1 MSNLKSTITCSFY
14 IYVKFHNI
22 FWKIYLLLIAKY
34 HHSLMY
40 TSFLFNEYSNIDT
53 LKSLKAVNLMRAKID
68 KSSYCI

>member
-1 MSNLKSTITCSFY
+1 NFTTF
-14 IYVKFHNI
+14 

-53 LKSLKAVNLMRAKID
+53 LKKFK
-68 KSSYCI
+68 KP